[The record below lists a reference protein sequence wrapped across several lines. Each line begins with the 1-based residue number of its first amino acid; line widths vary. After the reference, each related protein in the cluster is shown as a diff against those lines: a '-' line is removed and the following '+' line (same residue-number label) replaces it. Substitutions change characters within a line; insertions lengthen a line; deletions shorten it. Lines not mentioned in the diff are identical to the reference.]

1 MIGPGTNKWY
11 PKLATDYSTII
22 TDLQASSVAI
32 NAKDP
37 NNLLG
42 KVAYNRATDTTK
54 YTWELISGDVLVQWI
69 AWLNLYYASYKAEVT
84 TYDAERTLWEAFLKY
99 EAPAPGLFGPT
110 ADPDAPKAMSKPRA
124 PTQPATLATDVS
136 GLAKIGAVAAKVVY
150 RGAGGYGKPS
160 AQKLTLVAEKTV
172 RPFGTLAGQGVA
184 VAPPALDAKASTY
197 SIRKTTNYKDY
208 TAGTT
213 IDTCDNAYLMIT
225 SVVVTTALAAAKDF
239 QITVTATKWG

>member
-1 MIGPGTNKWY
+1 
-11 PKLATDYSTII
+11 
-22 TDLQASSVAI
+22 
-32 NAKDP
+32 
-37 NNLLG
+37 
-42 KVAYNRATDTTK
+42 
-54 YTWELISGDVLVQWI
+54 
-69 AWLNLYYASYKAEVT
+69 
-84 TYDAERTLWEAFLKY
+84 
-99 EAPAPGLFGPT
+99 
-110 ADPDAPKAMSKPRA
+110 MSKPRA

-184 VAPPALDAKASTY
+184 VAPPALETLASTY

-213 IDTCDNAYLMIT
+213 IDTCDKAYLMIT
-225 SVVVTTALAAAKDF
+225 SVVSVVAPSAAAKNF
-239 QITVTATKWG
+239 IITVTASKWGKTLAEQVPVLPGAVTAATAAPAGASQLAASAVAAALTALYLF